1 MPLTTRAVL
10 SCMWPP
16 PMDSQESF
24 RYVQL
29 ADPGVSAVGWLSR
42 SWFPGPCLGRPAHS
56 SLFSS
61 PRLCLS
67 QAFKWIWK
75 PEISKVSW
83 SRPGLMWQAGWLDR
97 ADAQVQ
103 VPHRVHSTGL
113 TPLHT
118 AVLALNAAML
128 PPSVCP
134 RMLTSQAGDRLA
146 CVQMLLQMG
155 ASHTSQVSLAG
166 TEQGDRQANPWGSG
180 GSVYKGPPRCPG
192 AKCVI
197 SWESPSIFLH
207 LSESWLSVWLLLI
220 LA

>member
-1 MPLTTRAVL
+1 M
-10 SCMWPP
+10 
-16 PMDSQESF
+16 
-24 RYVQL
+24 
-29 ADPGVSAVGWLSR
+29 
-42 SWFPGPCLGRPAHS
+42 
-56 SLFSS
+56 
-61 PRLCLS
+61 
-67 QAFKWIWK
+67 
-75 PEISKVSW
+75 
-83 SRPGLMWQAGWLDR
+83 
-97 ADAQVQ
+97 Q
-103 VPHRVHSTGL
+103 VPHGVHSTGL

-134 RMLTSQAGDRLA
+134 RMLSSQAGDRLA

-166 TEQGDRQANPWGSG
+166 TGQGDRQANPWGSG
-180 GSVYKGPPRCPG
+180 YKGPPRCPG

-197 SWESPSIFLH
+197 SCETPSTFLH

>member
-1 MPLTTRAVL
+1 MPLITRAVL
-10 SCMWPP
+10 SCMWLPP
-16 PMDSQESF
+16 TDSQESF
-24 RYVQL
+24 RYVQM
-29 ADPGVSAVGWLSR
+29 ADPG
-42 SWFPGPCLGRPAHS
+42 CLGWAGFPDPGFQGHVEADP
-56 SLFSS
+56 SLSSS

-83 SRPGLMWQAGWLDR
+83 SWPGLMWQAGWLDR
-97 ADAQVQ
+97 VNAQVR
-103 VPHRVHSTGL
+103 VPHRIHSTGL

-134 RMLTSQAGDRLA
+134 RMLSSQAGDRLA

-155 ASHTSQVSLAG
+155 ASHTSQVSLAVTG
-166 TEQGDRQANPWGSG
+166 QGDQQASPW
-180 GSVYKGPPRCPG
+180 GSVYKGPPRCPE

-197 SWESPSIFLH
+197 SCETSSIFLH
-207 LSESWLSVWLLLI
+207 LSESWLSV
-220 LA
+220 